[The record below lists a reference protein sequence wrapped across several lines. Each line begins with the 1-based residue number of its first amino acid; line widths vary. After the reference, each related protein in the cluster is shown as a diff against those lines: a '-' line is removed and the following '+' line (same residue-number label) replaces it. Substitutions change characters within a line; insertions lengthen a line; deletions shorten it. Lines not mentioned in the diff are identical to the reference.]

1 VFEGLRGI
9 VAGQG
14 VAIAPLAWGITLAL
28 AYLVAACL
36 IFGAV
41 YRRALR
47 VGLIARYSAESLS

>member
-1 VFEGLRGI
+1 MFEGLRGI

-14 VAIAPLAWGITLAL
+14 VSMAALAWGVAL
-28 AYLVAACL
+28 SLVYLVAACL

-41 YRRALR
+41 YRRAVR